1 MADDDLEKSD
11 PGWPKWN
18 RPGPSG
24 AGPGEPG
31 AAPEESG
38 AAPAQLGDPFAQ
50 PGAPLAQAEGPTA
63 QASPWIPI
71 PAATPWGQPGFGG
84 VSSVPPGPAPGLLWG
99 GVMARFGALVVD
111 AVVLFCS
118 VFALGLITSATGLT
132 RASSQEAQ
140 PAAATAVYLAW
151 WFLMV
156 IYHPVF
162 WYVFGAT
169 PGQRAFGLRIARA
182 SDGGPLGAGAV
193 VVRYLVFSVV
203 TVVFPL
209 GLISAIVAAND
220 PYKRAWHD
228 EVARSVVVR
237 RGR

>member
-18 RPGPSG
+18 PHGPSG
-24 AGPGEPG
+24 APPAQPG
-31 AAPEESG
+31 APPDESGAPADQPGVPFDQPG
-38 AAPAQLGDPFAQ
+38 AAPAQDG
-50 PGAPLAQAEGPTA
+50 
-63 QASPWIPI
+63 PWIPI

>member
-1 MADDDLEKSD
+1 
-11 PGWPKWN
+11 
-18 RPGPSG
+18 
-24 AGPGEPG
+24 
-31 AAPEESG
+31 
-38 AAPAQLGDPFAQ
+38 
-50 PGAPLAQAEGPTA
+50 
-63 QASPWIPI
+63 
-71 PAATPWGQPGFGG
+71 
-84 VSSVPPGPAPGLLWG
+84 
-99 GVMARFGALVVD
+99 VVD

-151 WFLMV
+151 WFLTL

-169 PGQRAFGLRIARA
+169 PGQTVLGLRIARA

-209 GLISAIVAAND
+209 GLISAIVATND